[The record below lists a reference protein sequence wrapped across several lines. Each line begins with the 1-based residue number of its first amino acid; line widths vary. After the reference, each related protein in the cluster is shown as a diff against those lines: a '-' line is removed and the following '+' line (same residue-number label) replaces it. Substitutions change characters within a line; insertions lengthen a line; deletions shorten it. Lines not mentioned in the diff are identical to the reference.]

1 LNGLSWVFEINPS
14 TVRDFCYPA
23 VVGARRCS
31 DQTEDFVH
39 IRPAPRARSRRSA
52 CLRSATPSLSRQT
65 GDRPCQL
72 APTHLSARSAGHR
85 ASLLPRTSQSRLT
98 APARIAC
105 ARSLIGVRLLVD
117 SVRSHVREHARRLR
131 SSRWRALSPDAGRS
145 CKDHEPSALRIPHS
159 TGSAPGGERRRR
171 ASAHRPK
178 SLHLN
183 EKPL

>member
-1 LNGLSWVFEINPS
+1 MNGLSWVFEINPS

-117 SVRSHVREHARRLR
+117 SVRLHVRERSKIAVIALAGPIAR
-131 SSRWRALSPDAGRS
+131 AGRS

-159 TGSAPGGERRRR
+159 TASAPGGERRRR